1 MQIDQLWDSGIQKL
15 TCQPDE
21 SQLIQLKQ
29 YVELLNRWN
38 KTYNLTAVRDLKS
51 MIPLHIFDSLILA
64 ELIKGNSCLDV
75 GSGAGLPSIPLAII
89 QADRQFTAL
98 DTNGKK
104 TRFIQQAVIEL
115 GLKNVKVVQARIENW
130 QPEDKFDAIISRA
143 FASIHDF
150 ITSSSKHLAEDGIL
164 YAMKGQFPEAEM
176 QYLPKDF
183 VLHKT
188 HQLDVPYVD
197 GERHLLEIKQLGK
210 PI

>member
-1 MQIDQLWDSGIQKL
+1 MQINQLWDSGIQKL

-98 DTNGKK
+98 DTNGK
-104 TRFIQQAVIEL
+104 
-115 GLKNVKVVQARIENW
+115 
-130 QPEDKFDAIISRA
+130 
-143 FASIHDF
+143 
-150 ITSSSKHLAEDGIL
+150 
-164 YAMKGQFPEAEM
+164 
-176 QYLPKDF
+176 
-183 VLHKT
+183 
-188 HQLDVPYVD
+188 
-197 GERHLLEIKQLGK
+197 
-210 PI
+210 